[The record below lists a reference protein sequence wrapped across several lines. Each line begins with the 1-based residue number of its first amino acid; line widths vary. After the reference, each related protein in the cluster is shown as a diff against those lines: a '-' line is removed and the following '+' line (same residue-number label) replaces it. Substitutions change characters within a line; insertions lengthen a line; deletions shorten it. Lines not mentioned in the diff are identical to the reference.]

1 MTDIYKQHEAAFAQV
16 SAYVILKDG
25 ERVATVAFKFPRTGA
40 GRLWAYVHWIGLEM
54 VRGHAGG
61 YGYDKRTAA
70 VSVAARKMGDVRGP
84 DSVPS
89 DHYDLILERA
99 RLRKDAENYNAFR
112 ETISADRGPT
122 WDSAL
127 RDAGFTVLQAV

>member
-1 MTDIYKQHEAAFAQV
+1 MTDIYKQHEAAFAAV

-25 ERVATVAFKFPRTGA
+25 ERVATVAFKFPRDGA

-54 VRGHAGG
+54 VRGHANG

-70 VSVAARKMGDVRGP
+70 VSVAARKM
-84 DSVPS
+84 DSALGGLS
-89 DHYDLILERA
+89 DKGGHPLNLFVGA
-99 RLRKDAENYNAFR
+99 
-112 ETISADRGPT
+112 ISADRGPT